1 MQRHHNRLYPE
12 TDNTARP
19 NAKEGQ
25 TTNIVKRSSVVALPL
40 WCTVLLRPHRQRGK
54 SKSGRKRGRKCTHLE
69 VPEHDGRA
77 LGLQPHHQQKPSCDY
92 DAMQKWNDGV
102 AFLMGH
108 LIDFWK
114 SRLIDFWQSCHL
126 KKPRGHP
133 GEYSDVSSVP
143 RQLCPLSLYSDLS
156 VVQVLH
162 STVICLGILQYTHIN
177 GLDAILSYSY
187 HLAAEEQIQR
197 RATTEE

>member
-1 MQRHHNRLYPE
+1 
-12 TDNTARP
+12 
-19 NAKEGQ
+19 
-25 TTNIVKRSSVVALPL
+25 
-40 WCTVLLRPHRQRGK
+40 
-54 SKSGRKRGRKCTHLE
+54 
-69 VPEHDGRA
+69 
-77 LGLQPHHQQKPSCDY
+77 
-92 DAMQKWNDGV
+92 
-102 AFLMGH
+102 MGH

-126 KKPRGHP
+126 KKPGGHP

-143 RQLCPLSLYSDLS
+143 RQLCPSSLYSDLS

-177 GLDAILSYSY
+177 ELDAILSYSY